1 MSEGPWREQRNANMH
16 GLDKIKVLTGKID
29 KAALSAAVGVMLLS
43 WGALPIVYWLIIRKR
58 EDKKDKEEK

>member
-1 MSEGPWREQRNANMH
+1 MH